1 MWCLLTRSYTNIVRP
16 IYALQ
21 AYDRLCMIIHYY
33 CYLYHCYVY
42 ILTHISKVTTSFILS
57 TLSELDT
64 IKQSNIFSAYAF
76 QSKNI
81 GYVKEIIMNLRKVFL
96 LALETAHSV
105 SCSNCALRDGWRSP
119 LFSCSSARRAGASLQ
134 RPAGA
139 KTVGQWRAMTHMP
152 MLFHLRQLS

>member
-64 IKQSNIFSAYAF
+64 INQSNIFSAYVYGP
-76 QSKNI
+76 KT
-81 GYVKEIIMNLRKVFL
+81 YVKKLIRNLRKVFL
-96 LALETAHSV
+96 LALETAL
-105 SCSNCALRDGWRSP
+105 CIL
-119 LFSCSSARRAGASLQ
+119 
-134 RPAGA
+134 
-139 KTVGQWRAMTHMP
+139 K
-152 MLFHLRQLS
+152 